1 MDTGSLEWWQTG
13 SVYRKQL
20 LKSRVTLLWCLFSD
34 IISDT
39 KYVDF
44 CDIEYVSFFHT
55 NYPILWLQLGVQ
67 QFISVLTLATQSCH
81 QAAQVQ
87 GLSPT
92 RLSPLQ
98 TPPQMGYQATH
109 NSAPPTTN
117 SGVPLTPLRLENSLE
132 LSTELRK
139 TLKYLPVCHK
149 GYSSGTA
156 KWKRCIG
163 QGRGWEKWLR
173 ASLPSLGVPPSQHIS
188 MPTCPS
194 ALQTLLFSGLNGG
207 LIT

>member
-1 MDTGSLEWWQTG
+1 MDTGRLEWWQTG

-20 LKSRVTLLWCLFSD
+20 LKSRVTLPWCLFSD

-55 NYPILWLQLGVQ
+55 NYPVLWLQLGVQ
-67 QFISVLTLATQSCH
+67 QFISVLTLTTQNCY

-92 RLSPLQ
+92 RVSPLQ

-117 SGVPLTPLRLENSLE
+117 SGVPLTPLRLENSRE

-139 TLKYLPVCHK
+139 TLKYFPVCHK

-163 QGRGWEKWLR
+163 
-173 ASLPSLGVPPSQHIS
+173 
-188 MPTCPS
+188 
-194 ALQTLLFSGLNGG
+194 
-207 LIT
+207 